1 MRRRDVVLESVLM
14 SLLKRALTERF
25 GEPKDVARI
34 AKDADD
40 DNEEELIYD
49 MDEPEIS
56 ERRSRR
62 HRVRV

>member
-1 MRRRDVVLESVLM
+1 M

>member
-1 MRRRDVVLESVLM
+1 M

-34 AKDADD
+34 AKDAEDN
-40 DNEEELIYD
+40 NEEELIYD
-49 MDEPEIS
+49 IDEPEIS

-62 HRVRV
+62 RRARV